1 MDVIVELLVGT
12 KTEEGMGDVTV
23 SDTTRVKIIE
33 SVEWYTEVQVT
44 ANQVREQQTLDLM
57 ISSMT
62 NQKDKRKFGR

>member
-33 SVEWYTEVQVT
+33 SVEWYTEV
-44 ANQVREQQTLDLM
+44 
-57 ISSMT
+57 
-62 NQKDKRKFGR
+62 